1 MAPTTLVTFL
11 VRSPPSTRSVHL
23 YGSWDN
29 FTTPYPM
36 QRDTRT
42 GPEHWSGCHS
52 FSNIICDGDATANGT
67 PRQGGLKMGGTY
79 WYYYKLDDDI
89 EFHNSA
95 EPSTTSC
102 PMLPGQLVNVL
113 NVPFALTSS
122 SRSRNDSVSSTS
134 SDYRTMNPT
143 DKFLNPRPVPA
154 KPSLPRLRT
163 SPTLLQQPWSSSSSP
178 ASASSLPSR
187 RGRSTSTTTPSQ
199 PSSASTYK
207 VVRMKP
213 AVEAPSRSTSR
224 GSNRS
229 VGIIGAIRALTS
241 PLLASPET
249 TTDRGRSLSD
259 DSASRGRS
267 KGMSERSITP
277 KKTAFGRAA
286 SIPELD
292 DNTISESPGELVL
305 RRQINGAEP
314 FGPLPTSSFAYHR
327 HQRSLSREPSPLRSS
342 LQADVSLSIGTFDEP
357 TVPYQPLATLKE
369 VSSATNTPVWPL
381 TAVKVE
387 GNKEDSDLR
396 AALDLE
402 KRLPTLPNT
411 PSSAYPPS
419 VVDESC
425 IHDESHDTA
434 NLNSHFSCTTVETES
449 YTDSFLHDQSRFS
462 DWTDGTHKFSP
473 QSELSS
479 SILDF
484 EPISPLPE
492 AFLGFPDDN
501 PITVEIQTP
510 PQDFSITNTST
521 LPKQDGL
528 PSAFSFSTVS
538 SVTSSTAP
546 TSRVDPDST
555 KGAHFSWTSF
565 QHYSLPSEDIGPVH
579 MHKPATLAN
588 PDAPLVV
595 GENHRAGVYQPQMS
609 SYDEST
615 IPHSTSMQQ
624 LLAELSYLGG
634 MIQQH

>member
-11 VRSPPSTRSVHL
+11 VRSPPSTRSVYL

-29 FTTPYPM
+29 FKTAYPM

-52 FSNIICDGDATANGT
+52 FSDIICDGDVTINGI

-79 WYYYKLDDDI
+79 WYYYKLDDEI

-95 EPSTTSC
+95 ESSTTSC

-113 NVPFALTSS
+113 NVPFALTNS

-154 KPSLPRLRT
+154 KPSLPRLKT
-163 SPTLLQQPWSSSSSP
+163 SPTLLQQSWSSSSSP

-187 RGRSTSTTTPSQ
+187 RGRSTSTTTTSQ
-199 PSSASTYK
+199 PSSANAYR

-213 AVEAPSRSTSR
+213 SIEPPSRSASR

-229 VGIIGAIRALTS
+229 VGIIGAFRALTS
-241 PLLASPET
+241 PRLASPDT
-249 TTDRGRSLSD
+249 PIDRGRVLPD
-259 DSASRGRS
+259 DSAARSRS
-267 KGMSERSITP
+267 KGVSERSITP
-277 KKTAFGRAA
+277 KRTIPGTSAL
-286 SIPELD
+286 IPEVD
-292 DNTISESPGELVL
+292 ATTISEDPGELLL
-305 RRQINGAEP
+305 RRPINGSES
-314 FGPLPTSSFAYHR
+314 FGHVPISSFAYHR
-327 HQRSLSREPSPLRSS
+327 RQRSVSREPSSLRSS
-342 LQADVSLSIGTFDEP
+342 LQPDTTNIGMFDE
-357 TVPYQPLATLKE
+357 TAVQYQPLATLKE
-369 VSSATNTPVWPL
+369 VASATNTPVWPL

-387 GNKEDSDLR
+387 GEKEAGDIR
-396 AALDLE
+396 VPLDLE

-419 VVDESC
+419 VMDEPSTN
-425 IHDESHDTA
+425 DELDDIA
-434 NLNSHFSCTTVETES
+434 NLRSHFSCTTIQTES
-449 YTDSFLHDQSRFS
+449 PTDSFLPHDRSRFS
-462 DWTDGTHKFSP
+462 DWTDGTDKFSP
-473 QSELSS
+473 QSELGSS
-479 SILDF
+479 MLDF

-492 AFLGFPDDN
+492 AALDFPSDT
-501 PITVEIQTP
+501 PITVEVQSP
-510 PQDFSITNTST
+510 PQDFTVGNTSAG
-521 LPKQDGL
+521 PKQGGL
-528 PSAFSFSTVS
+528 PSAFSFSTVNT
-538 SVTSSTAP
+538 VASSTAP
-546 TSRVDPDST
+546 SSHVDLDST
-555 KGAHFSWTSF
+555 KDAHFSWTSF
-565 QHYSLPSEDIGPVH
+565 QHYSLPSEDPGFGAVQ
-579 MHKPATLAN
+579 KPATVAN
-588 PDAPLVV
+588 HVAPVV
-595 GENHRAGVYQPQMS
+595 VDENHRAGVYQPQMS